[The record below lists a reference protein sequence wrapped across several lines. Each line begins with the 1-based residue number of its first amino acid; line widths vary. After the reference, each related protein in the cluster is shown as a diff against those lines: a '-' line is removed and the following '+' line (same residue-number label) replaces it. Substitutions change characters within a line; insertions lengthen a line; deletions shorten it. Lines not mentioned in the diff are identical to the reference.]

1 MLNSSFA
8 FLFFT
13 KHSAAQQTA
22 FVSAVNSAAAMDAEA
37 LAHIS
42 ALNAEMEV
50 FPSTGIKSSTTCT

>member
-22 FVSAVNSAAAMDAEA
+22 FVSAVNSAAAMDAHEA

-50 FPSTGIKSSTTCT
+50 FPSTGIKSST